1 VQARK
6 EEVLV
11 SELSDEAPERETVVN
26 RIITRSKETIAKLTS
41 VMTEITEK
49 KTKITSEQ
57 ATFKANLASLTTKL
71 TGI

>member
-26 RIITRSKETIAKLTS
+26 RIIQRSKETIAKLTS

-49 KTKITSEQ
+49 KTKITSE
-57 ATFKANLASLTTKL
+57 
-71 TGI
+71 